1 MPGEALHCRS
11 DAHEADQTMSL
22 APEIQASHDKVAAER
37 TEIYMR
43 EKNRILDELD
53 KMRKG
58 SHFDPDRDKHQDTI
72 DRLIGKSR
80 KRGKVAKDIDP
91 ESIGLPPRKRGRP
104 KGSKNR
110 VKVSPEEIGTIPTQD
125 IVILRR

>member
-1 MPGEALHCRS
+1 
-11 DAHEADQTMSL
+11 MSL

-53 KMRKG
+53 KMEKG
-58 SHFDPDRDKHQDTI
+58 SHLDPKRYKHDRVLDNIVGEVVNEGVEVYDDGFKKRIQNTGAY
-72 DRLIGKSR
+72 IG
-80 KRGKVAKDIDP
+80 
-91 ESIGLPPRKRGRP
+91 RKRGRP

-110 VKVSPEEIGTIPTQD
+110 VKVSPEEIGTIPESD
-125 IVILRR
+125 IVVLRRD